1 MRLGLDTF
9 SEIGYA
15 LTRNKTRTFLTGFGI
30 FWGIFMLLALIGG
43 GQGMKEK
50 LYLNFE
56 GFATNTTILISDRT
70 SEPYA
75 GFREGRYWQLTYTDV
90 ERLKTMI
97 PGLETV
103 TPLCSRWSDTATRDE
118 YSVDGN
124 IRGVYPEYA
133 SIETPKIKYG
143 RYLNEMDM
151 IQERKVCVIGSY
163 IYEQLFPE
171 GGDPCGRYIKVGP
184 AYYCIVGVDMNSG
197 SISINGT
204 ADEAVSIPLPVF
216 QKVYNYGNIV
226 DLICLTGKS
235 GVRMS
240 SLEDRMREVLA
251 SEHKFSPTDKQ
262 AMFIINTEQM
272 FSLVDT
278 LFIGINFLI
287 VLIGLGTILA
297 GAIGVSNIM
306 MVTVKERTTE
316 IGIRRAI
323 GATPNDILGQIIL
336 ESITITSLSGTFG
349 IVFSV
354 AVLAMLDSAGNGSV
368 SYQVGFGLAI
378 GALLMIIAVGIL
390 AGLAP
395 ASRAMKIKPVDAMR
409 DE

>member
-103 TPLCSRWSDTATRDE
+103 TPFCSRWSDTATRDE

-133 SIETPKIKYG
+133 SIETPKVKYG

-184 AYYCIVGVDMNSG
+184 AYYCVVGVDMNSG
-197 SISINGT
+197 NISMNGT

-226 DLICLTGKS
+226 DVICLTGKS